1 MKFIFLSLLFFV
13 ITSATIAQ
21 QKIKVDYI
29 SKVPVAFKNCGALY
43 SYDSISLQKKKYIL
57 LADFQNQGLISINGR
72 ITKLQLTGS
81 NTSGKINT
89 ITYNGDGYTIILNYH
104 TVTQT
109 NKYDLE
115 AGSISIS
122 KNDQVVTFKIHG
134 QSACDGSKQE
144 GNSK

>member
-1 MKFIFLSLLFFV
+1 MKFIFLSLSFFV
-13 ITSATIAQ
+13 ITSATLAQ
-21 QKIKVDYI
+21 QKINVGYI
-29 SKVPVAFKNCGALY
+29 SNVPAAFKNCGALY
-43 SYDSISLQKKKYIL
+43 TYDSIALQKQKYIL
-57 LADFQNQGLISINGR
+57 LADFQNRGLISINGR
-72 ITKLQLTGS
+72 IIKLQLAGS

-89 ITYNGDGYTIILNYH
+89 STYNGDGYTIILNYH
-104 TVTQT
+104 TVTQG

-122 KNDQVVTFKIHG
+122 KNNQVVTFNIHG

>member
-13 ITSATIAQ
+13 IASATLAQ

-29 SKVPVAFKNCGALY
+29 SKVPAAFKNCVALY
-43 SYDSISLQKKKYIL
+43 TYDSIALQKQKYIL
-57 LADFQNQGLISINGR
+57 LADFQNQGLISVNGR

-89 ITYNGDGYTIILNYH
+89 STYNGDGYTIILNYH
-104 TVTQT
+104 TVTQA

-122 KNDQVVTFKIHG
+122 KNNHLVTFNIHG
-134 QSACDGSKQE
+134 KSACDGYP
-144 GNSK
+144 GH